1 MALYYLC
8 HEIYTPNVPIK
19 SLNNMIFAY
28 PPTLTLTTLHL
39 THVSVS
45 CTKTHPFSFLVFTY
59 ASLSIL
65 DNQFPFFF

>member
-1 MALYYLC
+1 
-8 HEIYTPNVPIK
+8 
-19 SLNNMIFAY
+19 MIFAY

-39 THVSVS
+39 TRVSVS